1 MPRVFK
7 AGSYWVYF
15 WSDESRP
22 LEPVHVHIAEGA
34 PKPGATKVW
43 ITRAGKCLLD
53 NNDSDIDLVILRRLM
68 RIIEAR
74 ANEILS
80 KWKEHFGSLSYYC

>member
-43 ITRAGKCLLD
+43 ITRAGMCLLY
-53 NNDSDIDLVILRRLM
+53 NNDSNIDLVILRRLM

-74 ANEILS
+74 ADEVLS
-80 KWKEHFGSLSYYC
+80 KWKEHFGALSYYC

>member
-15 WSDESRP
+15 WPDESRP

-34 PKPGATKVW
+34 PKQALTVAT
-43 ITRAGKCLLD
+43 
-53 NNDSDIDLVILRRLM
+53 RRGL
-68 RIIEAR
+68 
-74 ANEILS
+74 
-80 KWKEHFGSLSYYC
+80 W